1 MLPADFA
8 FLLFYNSELLRN
20 HAILKMQD
28 SILLDYLINLPHPP
42 SKLY

>member
-20 HAILKMQD
+20 HAILKMQEGVKF
-28 SILLDYLINLPHPP
+28 SVSMGKILL
-42 SKLY
+42 